1 MLQKLVLAATVI
13 CCAWALGFSCF
24 GKCYASESPATE
36 LAGAGAAADAK
47 EQDFVAWVAR
57 VGSNYT
63 ARSHVNRGRGGVDE
77 GRQRQHPFEVAAVAG
92 RTLTV
97 GKAGS
102 GAQFSSVQ
110 DAVDAV
116 ASGNDQRVV
125 IQIAAGFYQ
134 EKVHVPSKKP
144 YITFE
149 GAGAGLT
156 TISWHD
162 TAASS
167 GAMAKSASVAIDSH
181 SFIAKGITF
190 ANSAPAPPIGST
202 NKQAVALRISGD
214 KAAFYNCNFLGHQD
228 TLFDDEGRHYFE
240 GCFIQGSVDFVCG
253 NGQSLYK
260 GCQLRALQRSTE
272 SLTAQK
278 RAKPNEATGFSFVDC
293 KVTGAGMAYLGRA
306 WGPYSRVVFS
316 YTSMADMIKPVGWY
330 NWGDSNRNSKVFFG
344 QYKCSGPGADQS
356 KRVGW
361 ARELTD
367 AQAAPF
373 QSLSFIDGASWLQS

>member
-1 MLQKLVLAATVI
+1 MALQTKFTFTSAATVLLPI
-13 CCAWALGFSCF
+13 LVSYAW
-24 GKCYASESPATE
+24 
-36 LAGAGAAADAK
+36 LAFFTLETPCQAAAGSVIDDIVDEK
-47 EQDFVAWVAR
+47 EKDFVAWVAR
-57 VGSNYT
+57 VGAAKSN
-63 ARSHVNRGRGGVDE
+63 VNGNSSRVGH
-77 GRQRQHPFEVAAVAG
+77 QFLAAG

-116 ASGNDQRVV
+116 STGNAQRVV
-125 IQIAAGFYQ
+125 IQIAAGLYQ
-134 EKVHVPSKKP
+134 EKVHVPSGKP

-167 GAMAKSASVAIDSH
+167 GGMPKSASVAIDSH
-181 SFIAKGITF
+181 SFIARAITF

-202 NKQAVALRISGD
+202 NKQAVALRVSGD

-228 TLFDDEGRHYFE
+228 TVYDDKGRHYFE
-240 GCFIQGSVDFVCG
+240 GCLVQGSVDFICG

-260 GCQLRALQRSTE
+260 GCELRALQRSTE
-272 SLTAQK
+272 ALTAQK
-278 RAKPNEATGFSFVDC
+278 RESPGEATGFSFVDC

-306 WGPYSRVVFS
+306 WGSYSRVIFS
-316 YTSMADMIKPVGWY
+316 FTYMADMIKPVGWY
-330 NWGDSNRNSKVFFG
+330 NWGDSSRNSKVFFG
-344 QYKCSGPGADQS
+344 QYKCTGPGADQS

-361 ARELTD
+361 ARDLTD
-367 AQAAPF
+367 AEAAPF